1 MNYPPPTLG
10 GGTINLLNFKIMD
23 KLKKIYEE
31 WAKLNKELFQESE
44 DYIKECLS
52 TIDNSISLDECN
64 VCVTYDGGSHPEYYA
79 NPYSHVERVYLK
91 NGKIYVD
98 TEDCYQYDID
108 NITASELF
116 DIAESVGYIIEN
128 EYEIE

>member
-1 MNYPPPTLG
+1 
-10 GGTINLLNFKIMD
+10 MD
-23 KLKKIYEE
+23 KLNKIYEE
-31 WAKLNKELFQESE
+31 WVKLNIELFQESK

-52 TIDNSISLDECN
+52 IPIDNSISLDECN
-64 VCVTYDGGSHPEYYA
+64 VCVTYDGGNHPEYYA
-79 NPYSHVERVYLK
+79 NPYAHVERVYLK
-91 NGKIYVD
+91 NGKVYVD

>member
-1 MNYPPPTLG
+1 
-10 GGTINLLNFKIMD
+10 MD
-23 KLKKIYEE
+23 KLNKIYAE
-31 WAKLNKELFQESE
+31 WQKLNDELFQESK
-44 DYIKECLS
+44 DYIKKCLS
-52 TIDNSISLDECN
+52 IPIDNSISLDECN
-64 VCVTYDGGSHPEYYA
+64 VCITYDGGNHPEYYA

-91 NGKIYVD
+91 NGNIYVD
-98 TEDCYQYDID
+98 TEDCYQYDIE